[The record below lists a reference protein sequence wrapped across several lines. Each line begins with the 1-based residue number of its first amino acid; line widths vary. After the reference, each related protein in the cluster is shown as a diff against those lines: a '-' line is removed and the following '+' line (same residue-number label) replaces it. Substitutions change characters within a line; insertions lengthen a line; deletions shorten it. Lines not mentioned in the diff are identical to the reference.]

1 MVGGYARMLS
11 VAGPIA
17 DLVLLRGLLADTAL
31 RPGTVLAAR
40 VLEREG
46 QRGTLLLNGVRVPAQ
61 LPPGL
66 DTGTALRVRV
76 AEATAERVTLQ
87 VLPAPDAGAAPQAAP
102 TVGIPLPGGARLRV
116 DPDPP
121 GAEAAGGG
129 PERRSIALRFDSP
142 ALGRLDLLIDLD
154 RDVASATVGVAAG
167 AEQTVRSAANELRDG
182 LAGATGRTGVVRI
195 EPRAESLD
203 VRG

>member
-1 MVGGYARMLS
+1 MLS
-11 VAGPIA
+11 MAGPIG

-40 VLEREG
+40 VLDREG

-66 DTGTALRVRV
+66 EAGAALRVRV

-87 VLPAPDAGAAPQAAP
+87 VLPAPDAAGAAQGAP
-102 TVGIPLPGGARLRV
+102 TVGIPLPGGVRLRV

-121 GAEAAGGG
+121 GAAGGDG
-129 PERRSIALRFDSP
+129 DEARRSIALRFDSP

-154 RDVASATVGVAAG
+154 PDAATATVGVAAG
-167 AEQTVRSAANELRDG
+167 AEPAVRSAANELRDG
-182 LAGATGRTGVVRI
+182 LAAATGRSGVVRI